1 MPNRNLDET
10 QRAQIADLLQKVRDE
25 LYRLSAGDA
34 DLLFAFRRKLAK
46 ELTYDERSS
55 PAARK
60 FLKRQMRKL
69 QGGMCV
75 GGCARPLPES
85 YCVLDRFSA
94 AAGYVRENVRLICE
108 SCDRVIQKQRGYR

>member
-1 MPNRNLDET
+1 
-10 QRAQIADLLQKVRDE
+10 
-25 LYRLSAGDA
+25 
-34 DLLFAFRRKLAK
+34 
-46 ELTYDERSS
+46 
-55 PAARK
+55 
-60 FLKRQMRKL
+60 MRKL

-75 GGCARPLPES
+75 GGCAGPLPER